1 MGGNPDSPAATP
13 GPVALHPNS
22 SRVGA
27 DHPPMN
33 TPAVGA
39 SFNNDNISRA
49 SSYNGSPRFRDF
61 GDGAEDGCRQAA
73 ESNGFHDE

>member
-1 MGGNPDSPAATP
+1 
-13 GPVALHPNS
+13 
-22 SRVGA
+22 
-27 DHPPMN
+27 MN